1 MIEKQFDRF
10 ELEDESS
17 LLNWY
22 PKIEGKVPTPATQ
35 VLKLTKEEYS
45 NLYNLLDGKPISK
58 TLEKKIIKM
67 ARGMNEPF
75 FLRSDQASGKHEWKD
90 TCYVEDRA
98 KIMQHVAALV
108 EWHACAD
115 MMGVRFTALVFRD
128 YLPLQSRFT
137 AFNGMP
143 VAPEWRYFVRDG
155 KNVCRHH
162 YWVKD
167 AIWNPSVTN
176 WEELHE
182 KMTHLSHREIM
193 LLDKYATIFAE
204 NNPGYWS
211 VDFALTH
218 DFGWVLI
225 DAARGEVSWHPAEC
239 IYNPQHEELMKEK
252 ERPAPDFEGMLVEID
267 HGKKE

>member
-1 MIEKQFDRF
+1 MTEKPFDRF
-10 ELEDESS
+10 KLEDESS

-22 PKIEGKVPTPATQ
+22 PKIEGKLPTPSTKI
-35 VLKLTKEEYS
+35 LTLTKDEYRS
-45 NLYNLLDGKPISK
+45 LYNLLDGKKVSK
-58 TLEKKIIKM
+58 QLEKKITDM
-67 ARGMNEPF
+67 VQGMHEPF

-90 TCYVEDRA
+90 TCYVADKT
-98 KIMQHVAALV
+98 KIMRHVAALV

-115 MMGVRFTALVFRD
+115 MLGVRFTALIFRE
-128 YLPLQSRFT
+128 YLPLQSLFT

-155 KNVCRHH
+155 KVVCKHF

-167 AIWNPSVTN
+167 AIWHPSVKN

-182 KMTHLSHREIM
+182 KMMVLSHIEETT
-193 LLDKYATIFAE
+193 LSNYATVFAE

-211 VDFALTH
+211 VDFALTRDH
-218 DFGWVLI
+218 GWILI

-239 IYNPQHEELMKEK
+239 IYNPNHDELMKEK
-252 ERPAPDFEGMLVEID
+252 ENPKPDFNSMLVEID
-267 HGKKE
+267 HGDKE